1 MQAKEGGDCEKWGWL
16 LISDGGLMKQLGM
29 FAQKDG
35 GDDDAAGGSM
45 CSCVYI
51 WGPNTIPL

>member
-1 MQAKEGGDCEKWGWL
+1 
-16 LISDGGLMKQLGM
+16 MKQLGM

-45 CSCVYI
+45 CPCVYI